1 MKKFIHIFFCF
12 VAYISFAQTNKD
24 SIEVTILESGNTH
37 IKSFYY
43 EGVIFNWNENDTL
56 NWNPTIDEIEIVETY
71 IKNLFEKNAIKN
83 IDFYGIDYRELTNYK
98 RQYLGK
104 FRSDQYKEISITFLK
119 GPYLKNNKWLYSS
132 YDGWT
137 SASPLFI
144 SLTVKYSDIIN
155 NDFSG
160 DY

>member
-1 MKKFIHIFFCF
+1 MFCF

-24 SIEVTILESGNTH
+24 SIEVTILETGKTH

-83 IDFYGIDYRELTNYK
+83 IDFYGTSTA
-98 RQYLGK
+98 
-104 FRSDQYKEISITFLK
+104 FRISAII
-119 GPYLKNNKWLYSS
+119 SS
-132 YDGWT
+132 EVMLFA
-137 SASPLFI
+137 SAS
-144 SLTVKYSDIIN
+144 
-155 NDFSG
+155 
-160 DY
+160 